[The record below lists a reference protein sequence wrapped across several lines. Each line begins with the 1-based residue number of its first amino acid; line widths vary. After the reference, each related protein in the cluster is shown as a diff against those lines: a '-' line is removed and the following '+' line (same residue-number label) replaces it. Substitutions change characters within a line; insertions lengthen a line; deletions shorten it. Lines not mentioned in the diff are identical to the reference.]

1 MESMDKCNGAM
12 DKLCTA
18 YGQANLPTSCTHL
31 DHSPITLALIHSSHT
46 ATNTETK
53 HFIDALQ
60 PIFLR
65 LQLTSSMHDN
75 RLV

>member
-31 DHSPITLALIHSSHT
+31 DHSPITLALTHSSHT
-46 ATNTETK
+46 AT
-53 HFIDALQ
+53 DAKK
-60 PIFLR
+60 
-65 LQLTSSMHDN
+65 
-75 RLV
+75 